1 MADIVRSLIP
11 TKLHQYEMQMP
22 LPTVSFTAVQRNK
35 QSKCSIFHS

>member
-22 LPTVSFTAVQRNK
+22 LPTA
-35 QSKCSIFHS
+35 